1 MKFPLSA
8 KKDRLALQS
17 TQTNEHS
24 TSTMMA
30 AATLEEEAQPLDE
43 GPMTQAPEATE
54 NGEETSQEATLTT
67 APESSAT
74 STSSKNLLGS
84 CGDGTGATASIR
96 SMLCA
101 TPDSVEI
108 SDDFDEAQ
116 RAFLDLFKAKE
127 EEEEEDATLDEVT
140 AGSDLSNPNRRI
152 WVVTT
157 AALPWRTGTAVN
169 PLLRALYLTRGRPK
183 HHVTLVIPFL
193 DDVASRIKL
202 FGAQNSFAAGG
213 QQEQEEWIRRYC
225 RERAHCEGTLL

>member
-1 MKFPLSA
+1 MQLTKPTH
-8 KKDRLALQS
+8 R
-17 TQTNEHS
+17 TQP
-24 TSTMMA
+24 TMMA
-30 AATLEEEAQPLDE
+30 AATTLEEEAEPLDKVPE
-43 GPMTQAPEATE
+43 TQASEATE
-54 NGEETSQEATLTT
+54 NGQETTSQEAALTK

-74 STSSKNLLGS
+74 STSSKNLLSG
-84 CGDGTGATASIR
+84 CGGGTTGGATASIR

-101 TPDSVEI
+101 TPDSIEI
-108 SDDFDEAQ
+108 SDDIDEAQ
-116 RAFLDLFKAKE
+116 KAFLDLFKAKE
-127 EEEEEDATLDEVT
+127 EEEEEDETLDEVT
-140 AGSDLSNPNRRI
+140 ADSDLSNPNRRI

-213 QQEQEEWIRRYC
+213 QQEQEEWIRKYC